1 VIKDGLVR
9 ADELPLVLGVL
20 GADGLPRGSQ
30 VRVRLG
36 AIDDISL
43 EVGGT
48 VIERLEAPALS
59 EEALEAEAE
68 EDAEL
73 AAPIAIQMDLGEEAP
88 ASDPAAPAAA
98 Q

>member
-1 VIKDGLVR
+1 
-9 ADELPLVLGVL
+9 
-20 GADGLPRGSQ
+20 
-30 VRVRLG
+30 VRLG

-59 EEALEAEAE
+59 EEALAEEAE

-73 AAPIAIQMDLGEEAP
+73 AAPIAIQMDLGEE
-88 ASDPAAPAAA
+88 DAAPAAGSAAPTAA